1 MSKSLNV
8 IEPKPSARGPVGKKL
23 RPVPLKPY
31 AKIFRALGDETRME
45 MIALLAA
52 ADGELCV
59 CEIEA
64 HFDLAQPTISHHL
77 RLLREAGIVT
87 SERRGAWVH
96 YALDRDTV
104 ERIERF
110 SSLLRSR
117 T

>member
-8 IEPKPSARGPVGKKL
+8 LDPKPAPRGPSGKKL
-23 RPVPLKPY
+23 RPASLEPY

-52 ADGELCV
+52 AEGELCV

-64 HFDLAQPTISHHL
+64 HFDLAQPTVSHHL

-96 YALDRDTV
+96 YALDEDAV
-104 ERIERF
+104 ERIKEF